1 MLLRSA
7 WLLEKRIF
15 LLFLGGGA
23 PQNCAGVWGRSP
35 QRKKIFFFLFLFWGA
50 KPPRIVCSVLGGE
63 APQNCA
69 GDWGRR
75 PQYVNRKT
83 AALRT

>member
-7 WLLEKRIF
+7 WLLEKIIF

-35 QRKKIFFFLFLFWGA
+35 QRKKNFFLFLFWGA